1 MTRDLARRLLILAL
15 LALLGACAAAPM
27 APEPRAFV
35 LPVER
40 QAALAAGIEVLAER
54 GYVIR
59 HADAELGRADAVSAV
74 WPGYR
79 LRLEVEESPHGAL
92 ISLSGQR
99 GNQPLAPE
107 SLDPLLVDLQ
117 AALGLAP

>member
-1 MTRDLARRLLILAL
+1 MTGYLSRRLMIISL
-15 LALLGACAAAPM
+15 LALLGGCATAPM

-40 QAALAAGIEVLAER
+40 QAALAAGIELLAER

-59 HADAELGRADAVSAV
+59 HADAELGRADAVSAT

-79 LRLEVEESPHGAL
+79 LRLDVEESPHGAL

-107 SLDPLLVDLQ
+107 SLDPLLVELQ
-117 AALGLAP
+117 SALGLAP

>member
-1 MTRDLARRLLILAL
+1 MKSDLLKRLLIIAL
-15 LALLGACAAAPM
+15 LAVLGGCAAAPM

-40 QAALAAGIEVLAER
+40 QAALAAGIELLVER

-59 HADAELGRADAVSAV
+59 HADAELGRVEAVSAA

-79 LRLEVEESPHGAL
+79 LRLEVDESPHGAL
-92 ISLSGQR
+92 ISFSGQR
-99 GNQPLAPE
+99 ANQPLAPQ
-107 SLDPLLVDLQ
+107 SLDPLLVELQ

>member
-1 MTRDLARRLLILAL
+1 MTHYLARRLMFVSL
-15 LALLGACAAAPM
+15 LVLLGACAAAPM

-59 HADAELGRADAVSAV
+59 HADVELGRADAVSAV

-79 LRLEVEESPHGAL
+79 LRLDVEESPHGAL
-92 ISLSGQR
+92 ISFSGQR
-99 GNQPLAPE
+99 GNRPLAPE
-107 SLDPLLVDLQ
+107 SLDRLLVELQ

>member
-1 MTRDLARRLLILAL
+1 MNHYLWRRLMIVSL
-15 LALLGACAAAPM
+15 LVWLGGCAAAPM

-40 QAALAAGIEVLAER
+40 QAALAAGIELLAER

-59 HADAELGRADAVSAV
+59 HSDAELGRAEAVSAA

-107 SLDPLLVDLQ
+107 SLDPLLAELQ